1 MLTNSEKARRF
12 WNRRKLI
19 YKQLEKQKAPEAFDW
34 KTRGSEWELLR
45 HCRRW
50 EPAFTQE
57 IDAKIRRWRLRKEP
71 MSWKRI
77 GSRLQIPWVV
87 VRQRGVGLGFPI
99 LKPKKELSFAA
110 RQRLSWRVDD
120 DTEYSELDEALDH
133 YINAQRNKEVNRDA
147 G

>member
-19 YKQLEKQKAPEAFDW
+19 YKQLEKQKAPDVFDW

-99 LKPKKELSFAA
+99 LKPIREYSFAT
-110 RQRLSWRVDD
+110 RQRLAWRMAEGGDADEGGNPFLDRDD
-120 DTEYSELDEALDH
+120 SDDEEPA
-133 YINAQRNKEVNRDA
+133 
-147 G
+147 